1 MRSLLKGSYKM
12 DFWRKARK
20 FLGIVDVTYKAVKER
35 QWAVEASKKERPQVD
50 GQQVFLQNKSTKLQE
65 AVMKPLWALKKAYM
79 GKYNGD
85 KKDIR
90 LFNKKDEKLIVID
103 GHVAAEIGKQNQVV
117 QYLDVEDINKKD
129 VLLKLAVR
137 PSSMDRS

>member
-1 MRSLLKGSYKM
+1 
-12 DFWRKARK
+12 
-20 FLGIVDVTYKAVKER
+20 
-35 QWAVEASKKERPQVD
+35 
-50 GQQVFLQNKSTKLQE
+50 
-65 AVMKPLWALKKAYM
+65 M

-117 QYLDVEDINKKD
+117 QYLNVEDINKKE
-129 VLLKLAVR
+129 VLLKLALR
-137 PSSMDRS
+137 PSLMDRS